1 MRESHAARPAPGLR
15 RVPTW
20 VLVLAVPVVA
30 VIAVFITDVLSG
42 NGGATA
48 QSAATPNT
56 VNIKNFSFSPNPI
69 TVKAGVPIIVVND
82 DNVTHTFTANGGAF
96 GTGDVGSGHRDRVTV
111 GRAGTYAYHCEIH
124 PFMTGTVRV
133 SP

>member
-1 MRESHAARPAPGLR
+1 MRESHAARSVRGLR

-42 NGGATA
+42 NGSATA
-48 QSAATPNT
+48 QSADTPKT
-56 VNIKNFSFSPNPI
+56 VNIKKFSFSPNPI

-82 DNVTHTFTANGGAF
+82 DNVTHTFTANGGAV
-96 GTGDVGSGHRDRVTV
+96 GTGG
-111 GRAGTYAYHCEIH
+111 
-124 PFMTGTVRV
+124 V
-133 SP
+133 SS

>member
-1 MRESHAARPAPGLR
+1 M
-15 RVPTW
+15 
-20 VLVLAVPVVA
+20 AVPVVA
-30 VIAVFITDVLSG
+30 LIAVFITDVVSG

-48 QSAATPNT
+48 QPAASPDT

-69 TVKAGVPIIVVND
+69 TVRAGVPISVVND
-82 DNVTHTFTANGGAF
+82 DSVTHTFTANDGAF
-96 GTGDVGSGHRDRVTV
+96 DTGDIGGNHRDRVTV
-111 GRAGTYAYHCEIH
+111 ERAGTYAYHCKIH

>member
-1 MRESHAARPAPGLR
+1 MRESHVARSVPGLR
-15 RVPTW
+15 RVPAW

-30 VIAVFITDVLSG
+30 VIAMFVTDVLSG

-48 QSAATPNT
+48 QSAASPDT

-69 TVKAGVPIIVVND
+69 TVKAGTPIIVVND
-82 DNVTHTFTANGGAF
+82 DNVTHTFTANDGAF
-96 GTGDVGSGHRDRVTV
+96 GTGDVSSGHRDRVTV
-111 GRAGTYAYHCEIH
+111 ERAGTYAYHCEIH
-124 PFMTGTVRV
+124 TFMTGTVRV

>member
-1 MRESHAARPAPGLR
+1 M
-15 RVPTW
+15 
-20 VLVLAVPVVA
+20 AVPVVA
-30 VIAVFITDVLSG
+30 VIAMFITDVVSG

-48 QSAATPNT
+48 QSAASPDT

-69 TVKAGVPIIVVND
+69 TVRAGVPVVVVND
-82 DNVTHTFTANGGAF
+82 DNVTHTFTANDGAF
-96 GTGDVGSGHRDRVTV
+96 DTGDVGVNHRDRVTL

-124 PFMTGTVRV
+124 SFMTGTVRV